1 MTELQ
6 AALQVT
12 HANTFVL
19 YFKAHA
25 FHWNVEGVHFPVYHE
40 FFADFYEELFGAVDP
55 LAENLRKLGVYA
67 PTSLIQL
74 YNSATIEESTV
85 VGTDLKEMLNSLSND
100 NNALIESLNKTF
112 TLANI
117 ANEQGL
123 ADFIAGRIDT
133 HKKHAWML
141 TSSLKGL

>member
-25 FHWNVEGVHFPVYHE
+25 FHWNVEGVHFPVYHK
-40 FFADFYEELFGAVDP
+40 FFRKLYEELFGAVDP

-67 PTSLIQL
+67 PTSLIEL
-74 YNSATIEESTV
+74 YNSATIEESKV
-85 VGTDLKEMLNSLSND
+85 VGTNLKEMLNSLSND
-100 NNALIESLNKTF
+100 NNTLIESLNKTF
-112 TLANI
+112 ALANS

-123 ADFIAGRIDT
+123 ADFIASRIDT

-141 TSSLKGL
+141 ASSMKGL